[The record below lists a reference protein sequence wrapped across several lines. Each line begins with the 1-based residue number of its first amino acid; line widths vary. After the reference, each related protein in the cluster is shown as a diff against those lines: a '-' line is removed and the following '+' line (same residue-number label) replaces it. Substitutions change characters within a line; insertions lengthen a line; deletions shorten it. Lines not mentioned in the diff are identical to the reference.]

1 MDIDNKYLYFQDAN
15 NDAYMYP
22 AKNLLGIV
30 HDGDTTLKLRF
41 VSAVTGPG
49 ATTEI
54 DLVTLTITT
63 QKEKD
68 VCKAIVEAINGG
80 PHPTGFIV
88 IADAVNNVFVHP
100 DVTGTASTFD
110 S

>member
-1 MDIDNKYLYFQDAN
+1 MDKYLYFQDAN

-22 AKNLLGIV
+22 LDRLIGII
-30 HDGDTTLKLRF
+30 HDADTTLKMRF
-41 VSAVTGPG
+41 LSAVTGSTEDTAGG
-49 ATTEI
+49 AV

-68 VCKAIVEAINGG
+68 VCAAIVAKINA
-80 PHPTGFIV
+80 HPNGDPFIV
-88 IADAVNNVFVHP
+88 IADAVNSVYAHG
-100 DVTGTASTFD
+100 DITGVAATFD

>member
-1 MDIDNKYLYFQDAN
+1 MLDKYLFFQDAN
-15 NDAYMYP
+15 NDAQMYP
-22 AKNLLGIV
+22 AKNLVGII
-30 HDGDTTLKLRF
+30 HDGDTSLKLRF

-63 QKEKD
+63 QTEKA

-80 PHPTGFIV
+80 PHATGFV
-88 IADAVNNVFVHP
+88 VVADVVGSVFLHP
-100 DVTGTASTFD
+100 DITGTAATFD

>member
-1 MDIDNKYLYFQDAN
+1 MDKYLYFQDAN

-22 AKNLLGIV
+22 VSGLQAVI
-30 HDGDTTLKLRF
+30 HDGDTTLKMYFKSTVQDADGL
-41 VSAVTGPG
+41 
-49 ATTEI
+49 

-68 VCKAIVEAINGG
+68 VCAGIVAAINA
-80 PHPTGFIV
+80 HPNGDPFIV
-88 IADAVNNVFVHP
+88 IADAVNSVYAHA
-100 DVTGTASTFD
+100 DITGVAATFD

>member
-1 MDIDNKYLYFQDAN
+1 MEKFLYFQDGN
-15 NDAYMYP
+15 NDAQLYP
-22 AKNLLGIV
+22 AKNLIGII

-63 QKEKD
+63 QTEKA
-68 VCKAIVEAINGG
+68 VIKAIIDSIGASGSMKSN
-80 PHPTGFIV
+80 FIV
-88 IADAVNNVFVHP
+88 VCDIVNSVFLHP
-100 DVTGTASTFD
+100 DITGTAATLD

>member
-1 MDIDNKYLYFQDAN
+1 MDKYLYFQDGN

-22 AKNLLGIV
+22 LSSLIGIV
-30 HDGDTTLKLRF
+30 HDADTTLKMRF

-54 DLVTLTITT
+54 DLITLTITT

-68 VCKAIVEAINGG
+68 VCAAIVAKINA
-80 PHPTGFIV
+80 HPNGDPFIV
-88 IADAVNNVFVHP
+88 IADAVNSVFAHG
-100 DVTGTASTFD
+100 DITGVAATFD

>member
-1 MDIDNKYLYFQDAN
+1 MLDKYLFFQDAN
-15 NDAYMYP
+15 NDAQMYP
-22 AKNLLGIV
+22 AKNLVGII

-63 QKEKD
+63 QTEKA

-80 PHPTGFIV
+80 PHNTGFV
-88 IADAVNNVFVHP
+88 VVADVVGGVFLHP
-100 DVTGTASTFD
+100 DITGTAATLD

>member
-1 MDIDNKYLYFQDAN
+1 MLDKYLYFKDAN
-15 NDAYMYP
+15 NDAQMYP
-22 AKNLLGIV
+22 AKNLVGII

-63 QKEKD
+63 QTEEA

-80 PHPTGFIV
+80 PHNTGFIV
-88 IADAVNNVFVHP
+88 IADALAGVFVHP
-100 DVTGTASTFD
+100 DITGTAATLD

>member
-1 MDIDNKYLYFQDAN
+1 MLDKYLFFQDAN

-22 AKNLLGIV
+22 AKNLIGIV

-63 QKEKD
+63 QTEKA

-80 PHPTGFIV
+80 PHATGFV
-88 IADAVNNVFVHP
+88 VVADVVGGVFLHP
-100 DVTGTASTFD
+100 DITGTAATFD